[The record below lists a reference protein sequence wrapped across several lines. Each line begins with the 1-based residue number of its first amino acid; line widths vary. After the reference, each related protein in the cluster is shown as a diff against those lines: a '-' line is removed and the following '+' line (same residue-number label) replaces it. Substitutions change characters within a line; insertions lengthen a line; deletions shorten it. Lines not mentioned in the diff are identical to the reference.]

1 MLRFIKQNLE
11 TIGGVE
17 IYPIISLLIF
27 VIFFLLVFLRV
38 FKMSKSYVSEIS
50 DYPLNDGVKEGEEQ
64 SLEQK
69 QVK

>member
-27 VIFFLLVFLRV
+27 VAFFVLVFIRV
-38 FKMSKSYVSEIS
+38 IKMSKSYVSEIS
-50 DYPLNDGVKEGEEQ
+50 DYPLEDGVKKEKTEQ
-64 SLEQK
+64 N
-69 QVK
+69 